1 MLTFITGS
9 NGFVGST
16 MCRYI
21 NAHGAEWD
29 IELYPQS
36 EEVDVLDKNAL
47 SKIFRK
53 KMPDAILH
61 LAAIS
66 YVPESFENPERTYT
80 VNFTGT
86 LRLLQALK
94 ETGFS
99 GKFLYVGSS
108 DGYGK
113 VDEEELPIS
122 ENRALAPRN
131 PYAVSKVAAECLCY
145 QWSQTENMDIMMA
158 RPFNHIGPG
167 QAPNFVVSDFAKQ
180 IAMIKLGMADPVLN
194 TGNIDVNRDFTDVR
208 DVVRAY
214 ILLFKHGRNGEKYN
228 ICSGK
233 ETSIRD
239 IIDKLV
245 SISGMDITIKVDPAR
260 VRPVEQLRAYGSC
273 EKLKNETGW
282 EQEIS
287 LDESLQDIYRYWEEK
302 LVNG

>member
-1 MLTFITGS
+1 MLIFITGLK
-9 NGFVGST
+9 GFVGST
-16 MCRYI
+16 LCHYI
-21 NAHGAEWD
+21 DEHGSEYG

-53 KMPDAILH
+53 KMPDAVLH

-86 LRLLQALK
+86 LHLLQALK

-108 DGYGK
+108 DEYGK
-113 VDEEELPIS
+113 VNEQELPIN

-131 PYAVSKVAAECLCY
+131 PYAVSKVAAEYLCY
-145 QWSQTENMDIMMA
+145 QWSQTENMDIVMA

-167 QAPNFVVSDFAKQ
+167 QADHFVVSDFAKQ
-180 IAMIKLGMADPVLN
+180 IAMIKLGMAAPVLH
-194 TGNIDVNRDFTDVR
+194 TGNIDVTRDFTDVR

-214 ILLFKHGRNGEKYN
+214 MLLFKYGRNGEIYN
-228 ICSGK
+228 ICSGQ
-233 ETSIRD
+233 EISIRG
-239 IIDKLV
+239 IIKKLIL
-245 SISGMDITIKVDPAR
+245 ISGMDISIKVDPAR

-273 EKLKNETGW
+273 NKLQNETSW
-282 EQEIS
+282 QQEIS
-287 LDESLQDIYRYWEEK
+287 LNESLQDIYKSWEEK